1 MISELRINN
10 YKSLHDVTL
19 DVGRFNV
26 LIGENGC
33 GKSNL
38 LEAITFA
45 AAAEA
50 DKLDNEFLASR
61 GIRVTEPKLMRSAFE
76 NDNVEK
82 EIKIHLKFKDS
93 EIEEIYTLT
102 NDNQPY
108 SKWNRFVNE
117 FFLNKLVER
126 WVVIEDLFSNGL
138 RIIETGKRLKYTADD
153 GLELE
158 HSKLPSMK
166 NEVLKMTAIFF
177 EHDEKTAEEY
187 LNLAQHNEINK
198 EYIKNFVIYSPE
210 NTALRNF
217 SKEGQIEPL
226 GINGEGLF
234 KLLQVIKNKSSQKS
248 FQQEE
253 DLFKWFKVIRDKL
266 FSQQE
271 GTSTVIQNKS
281 PEQWEEIHTCL
292 QLFDWYDGFKI
303 PRDSQSEDKITIT
316 DHYLTMDF
324 DQRSAN
330 EGFLFVL
337 FYIALMVSDDT
348 PKIFAIDN
356 IDTSLNPKL
365 CTKIIKE
372 LIRLAKKYDKQV
384 FVTTHNP
391 AILDGIDLGD
401 DEQRLFVVSR
411 NKTGHTR
418 FKRIG
423 LEDKP
428 KSSARSRISRLID
441 KDENLSS
448 ETKNYILNLFDN
460 SEEPL
465 KLSEAFLRGYLGG
478 LPTGF

>member
-1 MISELRINN
+1 MISELKIDN

-50 DKLDNEFLASR
+50 DKLDNEFLVSR
-61 GIRVTEPKLMRSAFE
+61 GIRVTDPKLMRSAFE
-76 NDNVEK
+76 KNDMDNTEIKVTLSLTKLGEVFLQSYTLQNDN
-82 EIKIHLKFKDS
+82 S
-93 EIEEIYTLT
+93 
-102 NDNQPY
+102 PY
-108 SKWNRFVNE
+108 SKWIHSERSLFNE
-117 FFLNKLVER
+117 KHRTVLDIFQGIDWYDIALGDSFITDENK
-126 WVVIEDLFSNGL
+126 IEDLIPL
-138 RIIETGKRLKYTADD
+138 
-153 GLELE
+153 
-158 HSKLPSMK
+158 K
-166 NEVLKMTAIFF
+166 NEVKKFI
-177 EHDEKTAEEY
+177 
-187 LNLAQHNEINK
+187 
-198 EYIKNFVIYSPE
+198 IYSPE
-210 NTALRNF
+210 NTALRNLH
-217 SKEGQIEPL
+217 KEGQIEPL

-234 KLLQVIKNKSSQKS
+234 KLLK
-248 FQQEE
+248 
-253 DLFKWFKVIRDKL
+253 
-266 FSQQE
+266 
-271 GTSTVIQNKS
+271 VIQNKS
-281 PEQWEEIHTCL
+281 PEQWQDIQTCL

-303 PRDSQSEDKITIT
+303 PKDSQFEDKIIIT

-365 CTKIIKE
+365 CTKLIKE
-372 LIRLAKKYDKQV
+372 LVRLAKKYDKQV

-418 FKRIG
+418 FKRIT

-428 KSSARSRISRLID
+428 KSSARSRILRLMD
-441 KDENLSS
+441 KDEMLSPDVK
-448 ETKNYILNLFDN
+448 EHILNLFDD

>member
-1 MISELRINN
+1 MISELKINN

-50 DKLDNEFLASR
+50 NKLDNEFLTSR
-61 GIRVTEPKLMRSAFE
+61 GIRVTEPTLMRSAFE

-82 EIKIHLKFKDS
+82 EIKIHVKFKDAA
-93 EIEEIYTLT
+93 IEETYTLN

-108 SKWNRFVNE
+108 SKWFYSERRIAGGKLNYENTQISQYAKNR
-117 FFLNKLVER
+117 
-126 WVVIEDLFSNGL
+126 IQLFMNNLQLESSL
-138 RIIETGKRLKYTADD
+138 SDASLDD
-153 GLELE
+153 GGIIYNLDKEL
-158 HSKLPSMK
+158 KIIFQ
-166 NEVLKMTAIFF
+166 LK
-177 EHDEKTAEEY
+177 DE
-187 LNLAQHNEINK
+187 IG
-198 EYIKNFVIYSPE
+198 NFIIYSPE

-217 SKEGQIEPL
+217 NKEGQIEPL

-234 KLLQVIKNKSSQKS
+234 KLLK
-248 FQQEE
+248 
-253 DLFKWFKVIRDKL
+253 
-266 FSQQE
+266 
-271 GTSTVIQNKS
+271 VIQNKS
-281 PEQWEEIHTCL
+281 PEQWKEIQNCL

-303 PRDSQSEDKITIT
+303 PRDSQSEDKITIN

-418 FKRIG
+418 FKRITSD
-423 LEDKP
+423 DKP

-441 KDENLSS
+441 KDENLLS